1 MSAESDDPKVVPIA
15 AKLPVNKE
23 LIELLEVALELAKA
37 GDYYH
42 GAFVLYRRGAGI
54 TTSMTADQNRF
65 TLAGTL
71 TALIRD
77 ALAD

>member
-1 MSAESDDPKVVPIA
+1 MSDEPTDTRVVPIA

-23 LIELLEVALELAKA
+23 LVELLEVALELAKA

-71 TALIRD
+71 TALVRD
-77 ALAD
+77 VLDQ

>member
-1 MSAESDDPKVVPIA
+1 MSTESDDPKVVPIA

-23 LIELLEVALELAKA
+23 LVDILEAALVLAKA

-54 TTSMTADQNRF
+54 STSMTADQNRF

-71 TALIRD
+71 TALVRD
-77 ALAD
+77 VLAD